1 MPGRKDKGRGKW
13 EEWKGENRSSDFP
26 IIAKDQECAS
36 VELREANEP
45 MVDPAA
51 NRVSFSRAGLMLVQ
65 GSASPAG
72 KAYPE
77 RGSTL
82 PLSLLPHGHNEAAE
96 GFGNVPGN
104 KGGQCKLLYRLMG
117 PFPCHPL
124 TLIQPP
130 SPSPP
135 PASPLDVLPAS
146 KFFS

>member
-26 IIAKDQECAS
+26 IIAKVQECAS

-51 NRVSFSRAGLMLVQ
+51 NGVSFLRAGLMLIQ
-65 GSASPAG
+65 GSEV
-72 KAYPE
+72 YPK

-82 PLSLLPHGHNEAAE
+82 PLSLLPHGHNEAVE
-96 GFGNVPGN
+96 VFGNVPGN

-124 TLIQPP
+124 TLIHPP
-130 SPSPP
+130 SPSLPP
-135 PASPLDVLPAS
+135 TSLLDVLPAS
-146 KFFS
+146 GSFSGW